1 MGDTVALAHFARA
14 RGLLWGEANAIK
26 FIEGV
31 VKKEKV
37 LLELVKHNFPALH
50 KKLRLSIVPTQD
62 QAKSSSAAA
71 SEVLPSVPEGELMAL
86 SAGDGFEGGAKE
98 ARQPPAPRPSA
109 AAAAAAPPLED
120 DDEEDEGV
128 VKVGAAAAAP
138 AAPRKKR
145 PQSRGA
151 GPRVDMSPRCRK
163 RANAK
168 NATRT
173 VKRRKLAE
181 AKKKAQAALLLSSK
195 E

>member
-1 MGDTVALAHFARA
+1 
-14 RGLLWGEANAIK
+14 
-26 FIEGV
+26 

-50 KKLRLSIVPTQD
+50 KKLRLSIVPTRD

-71 SEVLPSVPEGELMAL
+71 SELLPSVPEGDLMAL
-86 SAGDGFEGGAKE
+86 NAGDGFEGGAEE
-98 ARQPPAPRPSA
+98 ARQPPAPRPSAA

-128 VKVGAAAAAP
+128 VEVGAAAAAP
-138 AAPRKKR
+138 AAPCRKR
-145 PQSRGA
+145 PHSRVA
-151 GPRVDMSPRCRK
+151 GPRVDMSPRSRAI
-163 RANAK
+163 ANAR
-168 NATRT
+168 NASRT
-173 VKRRKLAE
+173 VKRRKLAA